1 MTQLLFLLSCL
12 KTNLSHDITKLSV
25 FSIPTRFCLYFSRT
39 YFRLELTAYE
49 RKIGLDK
56 HAKKKKRKRSRKT
69 ESSQNTDSS
78 AGSQDRSSA
87 DAESAARW
95 HEGEDR
101 EEPILWKQTDFESNS
116 CSRGEGLQAAAPGS
130 EESNCGRRDTEDS
143 LPSYREPRNSPA
155 LLSKSENGTKDGWKA
170 GPLTVLQ
177 NCGEGEE
184 KNTRANSHNS
194 ENTQAD
200 SVSSEP
206 PLKKMRLDVGNGE
219 KESVAPSKQCGPPTL
234 DPWSEATRRSL
245 AQESRASLSAWDF
258 DVIQFPDIGGR
269 ETVQLSIPPAHLLP
283 PNTGVD
289 EEYEDVCMFDVEDYR
304 RQQRLQPQSVL

>member
-1 MTQLLFLLSCL
+1 MTQLLFLLSCV
-12 KTNLSHDITKLSV
+12 KTNLSHDTIKFSV
-25 FSIPTRFCLYFSRT
+25 FSIPTRFCLYFSLT

-56 HAKKKKRKRSRKT
+56 HAKKKNRKRSRKT

-78 AGSQDRSSA
+78 AGSQVRPNV
-87 DAESAARW
+87 DAESAARR

-101 EEPILWKQTDFESNS
+101 EEPILWKQTDLENDS

-130 EESNCGRRDTEDS
+130 EGSNCRRRDTEDS
-143 LPSYREPRNSPA
+143 CPSYTEPGNSPA
-155 LLSKSENGTKDGWKA
+155 LLSKSENGTKDSWKA

-184 KNTRANSHNS
+184 KKP
-194 ENTQAD
+194 QAH

-206 PLKKMRLDVGNGE
+206 PLKKIRVDEGNGE
-219 KESVAPSKQCGPPTL
+219 KASAMPSNQCDPPTL

-304 RQQRLQPQSVL
+304 RQQWLQPQSVL